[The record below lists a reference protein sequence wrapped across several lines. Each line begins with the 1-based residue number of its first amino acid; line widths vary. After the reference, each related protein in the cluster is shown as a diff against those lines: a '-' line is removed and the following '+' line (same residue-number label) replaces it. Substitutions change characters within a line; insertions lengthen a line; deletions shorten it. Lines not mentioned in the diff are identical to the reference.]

1 MHTSLSFLLYGERE
15 LQIFLEII
23 LQATHEKVFVF
34 VGSEIFSDHG
44 VFLWTVCMCS
54 RHISKPQMVKQSLWM
69 GGSERS
75 SRPVLALLWAVAG
88 TQHRL
93 KC

>member
-1 MHTSLSFLLYGERE
+1 MKE
-15 LQIFLEII
+15 
-23 LQATHEKVFVF
+23 VFVCD
-34 VGSEIFSDHG
+34 SEIFASHS
-44 VFLWTVCMCS
+44 VFVCS
-54 RHISKPQMVKQSLWM
+54 KHILKPQMVKPSLWM

-88 TQHRL
+88 TKHRL